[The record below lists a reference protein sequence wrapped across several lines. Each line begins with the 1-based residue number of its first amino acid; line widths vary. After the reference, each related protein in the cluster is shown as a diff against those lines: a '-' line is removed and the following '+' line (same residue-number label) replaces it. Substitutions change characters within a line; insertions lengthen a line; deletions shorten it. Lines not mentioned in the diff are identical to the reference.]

1 MTLSG
6 VVVVIVQVGL
16 AVGGAPLGVGLL
28 RTVRARL
35 EGRAGPPIV
44 QPWRDLRKLWAK
56 ERIAPEHTSW
66 VFATA
71 PILLVSSA
79 LVIAAILPLAS
90 TASPL
95 DHVGDL
101 FAVVSLFLVG
111 TVVLALGGL
120 DPGTAFGGMGAS
132 REMTVAAL
140 AEPTLLLAVFAI
152 SGRAGSSNLASIVT
166 ATLHAPR
173 TVVSLPSLL
182 ALVALA
188 IAALAECGRMPVDN
202 PSTHLEL
209 TMIHEAMVLEYAGP
223 DLALVELAAGMRL
236 LLFATLLVNLFVP
249 FGIATDHRVA
259 GGRAR
264 RSRPRGQARVRR
276 DRARHVRGLHRQGPP
291 VSRTGAAGR
300 VVRRRLLGRHRVVVP
315 HMSLPTDTY
324 RQLLDLTVGVVLIA
338 AVFAL
343 WRRSLRA
350 IVRILAGQGAA
361 VADRRAARRCLPG
374 RGR

>member
-1 MTLSG
+1 MTFGG

-16 AVGGAPLGVGLL
+16 AVGCAPLGVGLL

-66 VFATA
+66 VFSTA

-249 FGIATDHRVA
+249 FGIATTTALPAVA
-259 GGRAR
+259 
-264 RSRPRGQARVRR
+264 
-276 DRARHVRGLHRQGPP
+276 L
-291 VSRTGAAGR
+291 
-300 VVRRRLLGRHRVVVP
+300 
-315 HMSLPTDTY
+315 
-324 RQLLDLTVGVVLIA
+324 
-338 AVFAL
+338 
-343 WRRSLRA
+343 
-350 IVRILAGQGAA
+350 GAA
-361 VADRRAARRCLPG
+361 VLVVKLAFVGIVLATFEVFTAKIRLFRVPELLAVSFVVAFLAVTASSFLT
-374 RGR
+374 

>member
-1 MTLSG
+1 MTLGG
-6 VVVVIVQVGL
+6 VVVVMVQVAL
-16 AVGGAPLGVGLL
+16 AVGCAPLGVGLL

-35 EGRAGPPIV
+35 EGRVGPPIV

-66 VFATA
+66 VFLAA

-152 SGRAGSSNLASIVT
+152 SGRVGSSNLAAIVT
-166 ATLHAPR
+166 ATLHAPAR
-173 TVVSLPSLL
+173 RCVV
-182 ALVALA
+182 
-188 IAALAECGRMPVDN
+188 AEP
-202 PSTHLEL
+202 
-209 TMIHEAMVLEYAGP
+209 A
-223 DLALVELAAGMRL
+223 
-236 LLFATLLVNLFVP
+236 
-249 FGIATDHRVA
+249 
-259 GGRAR
+259 RAR
-264 RSRPRGQARVRR
+264 CTCNRGTGRVRPHAGRQSEHAPRVDDDPRGNGARVRR
-276 DRARHVRGLHRQGPP
+276 
-291 VSRTGAAGR
+291 T
-300 VVRRRLLGRHRVVVP
+300 
-315 HMSLPTDTY
+315 
-324 RQLLDLTVGVVLIA
+324 
-338 AVFAL
+338 
-343 WRRSLRA
+343 
-350 IVRILAGQGAA
+350 
-361 VADRRAARRCLPG
+361 
-374 RGR
+374 